1 MAKKKIVKRIFLGL
15 GIFLVLFIGAL
26 VAIPFLFKDDI
37 IEAVKK
43 VANENLNAKVDFSTV
58 DISLLRSFPS
68 VSIGLNDYS
77 ITGIEEFDGVKLVGG
92 DAFRITVDFWSAYN
106 FGKVP
111 LEIKSVVL
119 DKPEINVIV
128 LSNGKANY
136 DITKPS
142 ADTTTTETAFQIKLQ
157 EYAINSGNITYD
169 DRLGGTFL
177 KISNLNHSG
186 EGDFTQDVFDLTTKT
201 SIDEMTAESGGVSY
215 LKKAKLKLDA
225 GFNIDMPNSKYTL
238 KENDL
243 RVNDLQ
249 LKADGWLA
257 MPGEDI
263 DMDLKFSAPQSDF
276 KSLLSMIPNAYTAG
290 YENVKATGT
299 FKLDG
304 MVKGKY
310 SAKPEAY
317 PAFNINLD
325 VNNADVKYPD
335 LPLGISNI
343 NTNVKVNSPGSNL
356 DQMLVD
362 VSKFS
367 LKIGSNP
374 LEGYFKLRT
383 PMSDPDVDTKIKG
396 VLNLEELSKAFPM
409 EGVKS
414 LNGLINMDVAMKTKM
429 STIDKGDY
437 GNVDMS
443 GSASIKNMNYVADG
457 TPAVNISAMQMDFTP
472 QSVNLPSFAM
482 KLGKSDLSGSG
493 KVDNILAYFS
503 PDKTMK
509 GTLTLRSN
517 YFNAD
522 EWMTEDASTTSSPA
536 TAPAPSDEEV
546 FNRFDFTM
554 DAEVDKVDYDVYKI
568 ENFVA
573 KGNFTPNKLTVSQL
587 SGKLG
592 QSDFSASG
600 VLTNIW
606 NYLFENET
614 LGGKLSLHSDYMNL
628 NQFMTAEGTA
638 SATTE
643 PTEAAEPILV
653 PENIE
658 MIVNAD
664 MGTVLYDDMELKN
677 VKGVLV
683 VKNQE
688 IRFENLNANT
698 LGGNIGLT
706 GGYNTQVHEKPK
718 FDMAMKLQNMDFQ
731 KSFAKFNTF
740 QALAPIGKFLQ
751 GNFNTEL
758 TMSSDLKKDLMPDL
772 TTLAATGL
780 LETLNGTITGAAPLV
795 KIGEKLN
802 VDAFKKLNI
811 KNSKNWFKVKDG
823 AVQVEDFK
831 QSYDGI
837 DMVIGG
843 SHKLVGDMDYH
854 IVAKIPRS
862 KIGKNPLGAAANSGL
877 DFLSSEASK
886 LGLNVDAG
894 EFINVQINLG
904 GTLDDPKTS
913 FKLLGSDGT
922 SQSMK
927 DAVVNKVQE
936 EAKAQ
941 LDKAKAE
948 AEARVEAERK
958 ALEDKAKAEAEKLA
972 DEAKKKA
979 EAELKKRLE
988 DEAKKKAEAELKKRL
1003 DEEAKKKAEEEAK
1016 KKLKDINPFKKD
1028 KGGG

>member
-1 MAKKKIVKRIFLGL
+1 MAKKKVVKRIFIGL
-15 GIFLVLFIGAL
+15 GIFIVLFIGAL
-26 VAIPFLFKDDI
+26 VAIPFLFKDEI
-37 IEAVKK
+37 LEGVKK
-43 VANENLNAKVDFSTV
+43 LTNENLNAKVDFSSV

-77 ITGIEEFDGVKLVGG
+77 VTGIEDFEGVKLAAGES
-92 DAFRITVDFWSAYN
+92 FSITVDFWSAYN

-111 LEIKSVVL
+111 LEIKSVTL

-136 DITKPS
+136 DIAKPS
-142 ADTTTTETAFQIKLQ
+142 TDTTTTATAFQIKLQ
-157 EYAINSGNITYD
+157 EYAINGGNITYD
-169 DRLGGTFL
+169 DRQGGTYL
-177 KISNLNHSG
+177 KLTDFNHSG

-201 SIDEMTAESGGVSY
+201 SIGEMTAESGGVGY
-215 LKKAKLKLDA
+215 LKKAKVKLDA

-243 RVNDLQ
+243 RINDLQ

-263 DMDLKFSAPQSDF
+263 DMDLTFSAPQSDF

-290 YENVKATGT
+290 YDNVKASGT

-317 PAFNINLD
+317 PAFNINLE

-343 NTNVKVNSPGSNL
+343 NTKVKVNSPGSNL

-367 LKIGSNP
+367 LKIGTNP

-383 PMSDPDVDTKIKG
+383 PMSDPDIDTKIKG
-396 VLNLEELSKAFPM
+396 VIDLTELSKAFPM

-414 LNGLINMDVAMKTKM
+414 LSGIINSDIAVKTKM

-437 GNVDMS
+437 ANVDMS
-443 GSASIKNMNYVADG
+443 GNASIKNMNYVADG
-457 TPAVNISAMQMDFTP
+457 TPTVNISAMQMDFTP
-472 QSVNLPSFAM
+472 QYVNLPSFEM

-493 KVDNILAYFS
+493 RIDNLLAYFS

-509 GTLTLRSN
+509 GSLTVRSN

-522 EWMTEDASTTSSPA
+522 EWMTEDPNATPASASA
-536 TAPAPSDEEV
+536 APAADEEV

-554 DAEVDKVDYDVYKI
+554 DAQVGKVDYDVYKI

-573 KGNFTPNKLTVSQL
+573 KGNFMPSKLTVSQL

-592 QSDFSASG
+592 ESDFSASG
-600 VLTNIW
+600 VLTNVW
-606 NYLFENET
+606 NYLFSNEK
-614 LGGKLSLHSDYMNL
+614 LGGQLALRSKYMNL
-628 NQFMTAEGTA
+628 NQFMTAETA
-638 SATTE
+638 APTTSEPMEAT
-643 PTEAAEPILV
+643 EPILV
-653 PENIE
+653 PENID
-658 MIVNAD
+658 MVVNAE

-677 VKGVLV
+677 VKGALV
-683 VKNQE
+683 VRNQE
-688 IRFENLNANT
+688 VRFDNLNGNT

-706 GGYNTQVHEKPK
+706 GGYNTVNHEKPK
-718 FDMAMKLQNMDFQ
+718 FDLAMKLKNMDFQ
-731 KSFAKFNTF
+731 ESFAKFNTF
-740 QALAPIGKFLQ
+740 QAIAPIGKFLQ
-751 GNFNTEL
+751 GKFNTEL

-772 TTLAATGL
+772 ATLAAAGL
-780 LETLNGTITGAAPLV
+780 LETLNGTITGAAPLQQ
-795 KIGEKLN
+795 IGDKLN

-811 KNSKNWFKVKDG
+811 KNSKNWFTVKDG
-823 AVQVEDFK
+823 AVQLADFK

-837 DMVIGG
+837 DMTIGG
-843 SHKLVGDMDYH
+843 SHKLEGDMDYH

-877 DFLSSEASK
+877 DFLSGEASK
-886 LGLNVDAG
+886 LGLNVNAG
-894 EFINVQINLG
+894 EFINVQINIG
-904 GTLDDPKTS
+904 GTLDKPKTS
-913 FKLLGSDGT
+913 FKLLGSEGEA
-922 SQSMK
+922 QSVK
-927 DAVVNKVQE
+927 DAVVDKVKE
-936 EAKAQ
+936 EAQAQ
-941 LDKAKAE
+941 FDKAKAE
-948 AEARVEAERK
+948 AEARAEAERK
-958 ALEDKAKAEAEKLA
+958 KLEEKAKAEVAKLT
-972 DEAKKKA
+972 
-979 EAELKKRLE
+979 

-1003 DEEAKKKAEEEAK
+1003 DDEAKKAADEAAKKAKDKLGDEAK
-1016 KKLKDINPFKKD
+1016 KKLEEANPFKKK
-1028 KGGG
+1028 KGGGG

>member
-1 MAKKKIVKRIFLGL
+1 MKIIKRIFIGI

-26 VAIPFLFKDDI
+26 VAIPFVFKDDI
-37 IEAVKK
+37 IEGVKK
-43 VANENLNAKVDFSTV
+43 LANENLNAKVDFSTV

-77 ITGIEEFDGVKLVGG
+77 VMGIEEFDGIKLVGG
-92 DAFRITVDFWSAYN
+92 DAFRITVDFWSAWN

-136 DITKPS
+136 DIAKPS
-142 ADTTTTETAFQIKLQ
+142 TDTTTTETAFQIKLQ
-157 EYAINSGNITYD
+157 EYAINGGNITYD
-169 DRLGGTFL
+169 DRLGGTFVKL
-177 KISNLNHSG
+177 TNLDHSG
-186 EGDFTQDVFDLTTKT
+186 EGDFTQDIFDLTTKT
-201 SIDEMTAESGGVSY
+201 SIGEMTAESGGVAY
-215 LKKAKLKLDA
+215 LKKAKVKLDA

-243 RVNDLQ
+243 KINDLQ

-263 DMDLKFSAPQSDF
+263 DMDLTFSAPQSDF

-290 YENVKATGT
+290 YDNVKASGT

-310 SAKPEAY
+310 SSKPEAY

-343 NTNVKVNSPGSNL
+343 NTNVKVNSPSSNL

-367 LKIGSNP
+367 LKIGNNP

-383 PMSDPDVDTKIKG
+383 PMSDPDIDTKIKG

-414 LNGLINMDVAMKTKM
+414 LNGIINTDIAVKTKM

-437 GNVDMS
+437 ENVDMS
-443 GSASIKNMNYVADG
+443 GNASIKNMNYVADG
-457 TPAVNISAMQMDFTP
+457 MPAVNISAMQVDFTP

-482 KLGKSDLSGSG
+482 KLGKSDLSGKG
-493 KVDNILAYFS
+493 RIDNILAYFS

-509 GTLTLRSN
+509 GSLTLHSN

-522 EWMTEDASTTSSPA
+522 EWMTEEEEVGSSTVGSGQS
-536 TAPAPSDEEV
+536 APAPSANEEV
-546 FNRFDFTM
+546 FNRFDFSM
-554 DAEVDKVDYDVYKI
+554 DAEVGKVDYDVYKI

-573 KGNFTPNKLTVSQL
+573 KGNFTPAKLTVSQL
-587 SGKLG
+587 SGKIG
-592 QSDFSASG
+592 ESDFSAAG
-600 VLTNIW
+600 ALTNIW
-606 NYLFENET
+606 NYLFNNEK
-614 LGGKLSLHSDYMNL
+614 LGGAITLRSNYMNL
-628 NQFMTAEGTA
+628 NQFMTAEGAAPTTTA
-638 SATTE
+638 
-643 PTEAAEPILV
+643 PPVAAEPILV
-653 PENIE
+653 PDNID
-658 MIVNAD
+658 MVVDAN
-664 MGTVLYDDMELKN
+664 MGTVIYDNLELKN
-677 VKGVLV
+677 VKGALI
-683 VKNQE
+683 VKNE
-688 IRFENLNANT
+688 EVRFDNLSASA
-698 LGGNIGLT
+698 LGGNIGIT
-706 GGYNTQVHEKPK
+706 GGYNTQNHEKPK
-718 FDMAMKLQNMDFQ
+718 FDLAMKLKNMDFQ
-731 KSFAKFNTF
+731 QSFAKFNTF
-740 QALAPIGKFLQ
+740 QAIAPIGKYLE

-772 TTLAATGL
+772 ATLAVAGL
-780 LETLNGTITGAAPLV
+780 LETLNGTITGAAPLQE
-795 KIGEKLN
+795 IGNKLN

-811 KNSKNWFKVKDG
+811 KNSKNWFTVKDG
-823 AVQVEDFK
+823 AFQLDEFK
-831 QSYDGI
+831 QTVDGI
-837 DMVIGG
+837 DMRIGG
-843 SHKLVGDMDYH
+843 THKLVGDMDYK
-854 IVAKIPRS
+854 IIAKIPRA

-877 DFLSSEASK
+877 DFLSGEASK
-886 LGLNVDAG
+886 LGLNVNAG

-904 GTLDDPKTS
+904 GTLDKPKAS
-913 FKLLGSDGT
+913 FKVLGSEGEG
-922 SQSMK
+922 SVK
-927 DAVVNKVQE
+927 DAVVSKVKE
-936 EAKAQ
+936 EAQQQ

-948 AEARVEAERK
+948 AEARLAAERK
-958 ALEDKAKAEAEKLA
+958 QLEDKAKSEVDKLA

-979 EAELKKRLE
+979 EAELKKRLD
-988 DEAKKKAEAELKKRL
+988 DEAKKAADEA
-1003 DEEAKKKAEEEAK
+1003 AKKAKDKLGEDAK
-1016 KKLKDINPFKKD
+1016 KKLEEVNPFKKK
-1028 KGGG
+1028 KGGGG

>member
-1 MAKKKIVKRIFLGL
+1 MAKMKIIKRIFIGI

-26 VAIPFLFKDDI
+26 VAIPFVFKDDI
-37 IEAVKK
+37 IEGVKK
-43 VANENLNAKVDFSTV
+43 LANENLNAKVDFSTV

-77 ITGIEEFDGVKLVGG
+77 VMGIEEFDGIKLVGG
-92 DAFRITVDFWSAYN
+92 DAFRITVDFWSAWN

-136 DITKPS
+136 DIAKPS
-142 ADTTTTETAFQIKLQ
+142 TDTTTTETAFQIKLQ
-157 EYAINSGNITYD
+157 EYAINGGNITYD
-169 DRLGGTFL
+169 DRLGGTFVKL
-177 KISNLNHSG
+177 TNLDHSG
-186 EGDFTQDVFDLTTKT
+186 EGDFTQDIFDLTTKT
-201 SIDEMTAESGGVSY
+201 SIGEMTAESGGVAY
-215 LKKAKLKLDA
+215 LKKAKVKLDA

-243 RVNDLQ
+243 KINDLQ

-263 DMDLKFSAPQSDF
+263 DMDLTFSAPQSDF

-290 YENVKATGT
+290 YDNVKASGT

-310 SAKPEAY
+310 SSKPEAY

-343 NTNVKVNSPGSNL
+343 NTNVKVNSPSSNL

-367 LKIGSNP
+367 LKIGNNP

-383 PMSDPDVDTKIKG
+383 PMSDPDIDTKIKG

-414 LNGLINMDVAMKTKM
+414 LNGIINTDIAVKTKM

-437 GNVDMS
+437 ENVDMS
-443 GSASIKNMNYVADG
+443 GNASIKNMNYVADG
-457 TPAVNISAMQMDFTP
+457 MPAVNISAMQVDFTP

-482 KLGKSDLSGSG
+482 KLGKSDLSGKG
-493 KVDNILAYFS
+493 RIDNILAYFS

-509 GTLTLRSN
+509 GSLTLHSN

-522 EWMTEDASTTSSPA
+522 EWMTEEEEVGSSTVGSGQS
-536 TAPAPSDEEV
+536 APAPSANEEV
-546 FNRFDFTM
+546 FNRFDFSM
-554 DAEVDKVDYDVYKI
+554 DAEVGKVDYDVYKI

-573 KGNFTPNKLTVSQL
+573 KGNFTPAKLTVSQL
-587 SGKLG
+587 SGKIG
-592 QSDFSASG
+592 ESDFSAAG
-600 VLTNIW
+600 ALTNIW
-606 NYLFENET
+606 NYLFNNEK
-614 LGGKLSLHSDYMNL
+614 LGGAITLRSNYMNL
-628 NQFMTAEGTA
+628 NQFMTAEGAAPTTTA
-638 SATTE
+638 
-643 PTEAAEPILV
+643 PPVAAEPILV
-653 PENIE
+653 PDNID
-658 MIVNAD
+658 MVVDAN
-664 MGTVLYDDMELKN
+664 MGTVIYDNLELKN
-677 VKGVLV
+677 VKGALI
-683 VKNQE
+683 VKNE
-688 IRFENLNANT
+688 EVRFDNLSASA
-698 LGGNIGLT
+698 LGGNIGIT
-706 GGYNTQVHEKPK
+706 GGYNTQNHEKPK
-718 FDMAMKLQNMDFQ
+718 FDLAMKLKNMDFQ
-731 KSFAKFNTF
+731 QSFAKFNTF
-740 QALAPIGKFLQ
+740 QAIAPIGKYLE

-772 TTLAATGL
+772 ATLAVAGL
-780 LETLNGTITGAAPLV
+780 LETLNGTITGAAPLQE
-795 KIGEKLN
+795 IGNKLN

-811 KNSKNWFKVKDG
+811 KNSKNWFTVKDG
-823 AVQVEDFK
+823 AFQLDEFK
-831 QSYDGI
+831 QTVDGI
-837 DMVIGG
+837 DMRIGG
-843 SHKLVGDMDYH
+843 THKLVGDMDYK
-854 IVAKIPRS
+854 IIAKIPRA

-877 DFLSSEASK
+877 DFLSGEASK
-886 LGLNVDAG
+886 LGLNVNAG

-904 GTLDDPKTS
+904 GTLDKPKAS
-913 FKLLGSDGT
+913 FKVLGSEGEG
-922 SQSMK
+922 SVK
-927 DAVVNKVQE
+927 DAVVSKVKE
-936 EAKAQ
+936 EAQQQ

-948 AEARVEAERK
+948 AEARLAAERK
-958 ALEDKAKAEAEKLA
+958 QLEDKAKSEVDKLA

-979 EAELKKRLE
+979 EAELKKRLD
-988 DEAKKKAEAELKKRL
+988 DEAKKAADEA
-1003 DEEAKKKAEEEAK
+1003 AKKAKDKLGEDAK
-1016 KKLKDINPFKKD
+1016 KKLEEVNPFKKK
-1028 KGGG
+1028 KGGGG